1 MKRVIIIHC
10 WEGYPKYCWYP
21 YVKKELEEKHLSKVE
36 EAIKSAQERLE
47 QVKTSRGLQIK
58 RIEEEIEELEFLK
71 AKIEKP

>member
-1 MKRVIIIHC
+1 MT
-10 WEGYPKYCWYP
+10 
-21 YVKKELEEKHLSKVE
+21 KKELEEKHLSKVE